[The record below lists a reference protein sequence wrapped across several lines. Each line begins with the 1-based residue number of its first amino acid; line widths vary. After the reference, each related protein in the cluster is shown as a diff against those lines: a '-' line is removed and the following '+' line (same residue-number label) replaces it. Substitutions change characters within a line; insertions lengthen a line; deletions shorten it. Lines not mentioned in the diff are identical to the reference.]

1 MEASYRS
8 SIRRALQAMKEN
20 TVDTTKAKARF
31 EKVKAK
37 YERKIDKLQPKVKRL
52 TNQRAELKG

>member
-1 MEASYRS
+1 MEASYRA
-8 SIRRALQAMKEN
+8 SIRRALQEMKGN
-20 TVDTTKAKARF
+20 TVNPTKAKARY